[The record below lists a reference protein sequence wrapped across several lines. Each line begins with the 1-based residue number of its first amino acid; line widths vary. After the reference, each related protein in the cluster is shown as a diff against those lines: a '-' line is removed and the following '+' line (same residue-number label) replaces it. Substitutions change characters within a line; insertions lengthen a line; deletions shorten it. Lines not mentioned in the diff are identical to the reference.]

1 MASCGLNIDPY
12 VFSVAKCSFINA
24 DGKELYCTD
33 AAADGRIS
41 VTIEEAARIERRLNK
56 CNNK

>member
-1 MASCGLNIDPY
+1 LNIDPY
-12 VFSVAKCSFINA
+12 VFNVATCSFINA
-24 DGKELYCTD
+24 DGAEIYCTD

-41 VTIEEAARIERRLNK
+41 VNNEEAAAIERRLEQ